1 MTSGQRLS
9 ICMISDDFIPAATGV
24 GTHLQQ
30 VSAFLAAR
38 GHRIL
43 VITTRRPG
51 QPTWEE
57 WNGVQIRRV
66 ATVKVFG
73 FFQGVPLER
82 TIEKLLRDFKP
93 DLVHFHY
100 LGVMMLRAMRVAD
113 HLGLRKVYTYHM
125 TEDHL
130 TQPLPMKPF
139 RRLIARLIVRLC
151 NRVNLVI
158 TVARTTADQLP
169 ARGIT
174 TPIHYISNPVGFRDA
189 ESAEVLPSADSF
201 KVLFVGRLNPEK
213 NVPLLLHGFANLLK
227 HVPGAR
233 LWIAGE
239 GTQKGALE
247 QLCEEL
253 DIATHVEFLGFLSHS
268 VLARYYASCDVFVL
282 PSFVETQGLV
292 AMEAMRFAKPIIVA
306 RSVVSATELVDEG
319 INGYIV
325 DERSPEAL
333 AAKMLALAGDAD
345 VRRRMGAAGREKS
358 DEFSPD
364 RVIPALEAEYERV
377 LSRPA

>member
-9 ICMISDDFIPAATGV
+9 ICMISDDFVPAATGV

-30 VSAFLAAR
+30 ISAFLAAR

-51 QPTWEE
+51 QPTSEE
-57 WNGVQIRRV
+57 WNGVQIWRA
-66 ATVKVFG
+66 ATLKVFG

-100 LGVMMLRAMRVAD
+100 LGLMMLRAMRVAD
-113 HLGLRKVYTYHM
+113 QLGLKKVYTYHM

-139 RRLIARLIVRLC
+139 RRLIASQIVRLC
-151 NRVNLVI
+151 NRVDLVI
-158 TVARTTADQLP
+158 TVAQTTADQLP
-169 ARGIT
+169 SRGIAA
-174 TPIHYISNPVGFRDA
+174 PIRYISNPVGFRDA
-189 ESAEVLPSADSF
+189 ESVDVLQSVDGF

-213 NVPLLLHGFANLLK
+213 NIPLLLHGFSNLLK
-227 HVPGAR
+227 RVPDAR

-247 QLCEEL
+247 QLCVKL
-253 DIATHVEFLGFLSHS
+253 GITTHVDFLGFLNHAM
-268 VLARYYASCDVFVL
+268 LARYYASCDVFVL

-292 AMEAMRFAKPIIVA
+292 AMEAMRFGKPIIVA

-319 INGYIV
+319 LNGYIV

-333 AAKMLALAGDAD
+333 TAKMLALAGNAD
-345 VRRRMGAAGREKS
+345 LRLRMGAAGRKKS

-364 RVIPALEAEYERV
+364 RVIPALEAAYERV
-377 LSRPA
+377 LGRAV